1 MRNGM
6 FAMYICGG
14 GRDIAG
20 QEAPT
25 AIPAQKVAKPLA
37 DFGPG
42 QLWLSLC
49 PAGSLPPA
57 DMQEYTKY
65 VNLVQKIPRTEYT
78 KSLNVCG

>member
-1 MRNGM
+1 MRNDK
-6 FAMYICGG
+6 FAKYIGGG
-14 GRDIAG
+14 GRDIAA
-20 QEAPT
+20 QEAAV

-49 PAGSLPPA
+49 PAGGLPSS

-78 KSLNVCG
+78 ESSNVCG